1 MKELHFAKSGELI
14 FSAFP
19 PDPPSEFL
27 AKKVL
32 PSGVEVFLWSE
43 LAVKHVKDLNDVKD
57 PKIVFEALSAFFPAM
72 PTAVDEFTKH
82 RTLGAKVATHKVF
95 FGGSFSPW
103 HEGHE
108 ACLKLIREAQPDV
121 EIVIVPDRN
130 PWKNYEQ
137 GSSLEDY
144 FSLIEKANVFG
155 ASVYPGFLILEQP
168 NPTIDWMREVR
179 GKKSL
184 LVGADHLRDFR
195 KWKNYLEL
203 LNTLKTLFIA
213 PRTLSGSDYDDLEK
227 IRGDLQKE
235 TKTPLVLL
243 SRHAYEDLS
252 STEIRQKKRP

>member
-14 FSAFP
+14 FSASP
-19 PDPPSEFL
+19 PNPPSKLL

-32 PSGVEVFLWSE
+32 PSGLEVFLWSE
-43 LAVKHVKDLNDVKD
+43 LDAKQLEQVTAVKD
-57 PKIVFEALSAFFPAM
+57 PKIIFETLSAFFPAM
-72 PTAVDEFTKH
+72 PTAVDEFTEH
-82 RTLGAKVATHKVF
+82 LTLGAEVSTDKVF

-103 HEGHE
+103 HEGHG
-108 ACLKLIREAQPDV
+108 ACLRLIREAKPEA

-144 FSLIEKANVFG
+144 FSLTEKAEAFG
-155 ASVYPGFLILEQP
+155 ASVYPGFLLLEQA
-168 NPTIDWMREVR
+168 NPTIDWMRLVR

-203 LNTLKTLFIA
+203 LESLESLFIA
-213 PRTLSGSDYDDLEK
+213 PRTLSGSEYDDLEK
-227 IRGDLQKE
+227 IREDLQRE
-235 TKTPLVLL
+235 TKKPLVLL